1 MATAAPGAP
10 HGGIDFGRSFTFV
23 TEDPEWIKKVL
34 IGGAFVLACML
45 LVGIPFVLGYFSRTL
60 RNVAAGT
67 RPELPEW
74 DDLGSIFEEGLR
86 LTAVYL
92 VYTLG
97 IVVVLGVV
105 AAFVLVPVFVA
116 SSGAGEPSD
125 ALAGLGALGIVG
137 LYGIVMLLSLAM
149 ALYLP
154 AALARSA
161 LRGSVSDAFAWR
173 ENLAFIRANLA
184 NYALSLVAY
193 LVAGFVAQFGVLLC
207 CIGVFPAAFWSYLV
221 LAGALGQTARLSPT
235 PV

>member
-10 HGGIDFGRSFTFV
+10 RGNIDFGRSFSYV
-23 TEDPEWIKKVL
+23 SEDPDWLKKVL
-34 IGGAFVLACML
+34 IGGLFGLACMV

-74 DDLGSIFEEGLR
+74 DDLGGLFEEGLR

-97 IVVVLGVV
+97 VVVLLGVF
-105 AAFVLVPVFVA
+105 AAALLVPAFLA
-116 SSGAGEPSD
+116 SGSGKGRD
-125 ALAGLGALGIVG
+125 ALAAVSALGIVA
-137 LYGIVMLLSLAM
+137 LYGVIMLVSLAL
-149 ALYLP
+149 AIYLP

-161 LRGSVSDAFAWR
+161 LRGSVADGFAWR
-173 ENLAFIRANLA
+173 ENFAFITANLA
-184 NYALSLVAY
+184 NYALSLVSY
-193 LVAGFVAQFGVLLC
+193 LVAGFLAQFGVLLC
-207 CIGVFPAAFWSYLV
+207 CVGVFPAAFWSYLV
-221 LAGALGQTARLSPT
+221 LASALGQTARLSPQ

>member
-10 HGGIDFGRSFTFV
+10 RGNIDFGRSFSYV
-23 TEDPEWIKKVL
+23 SEDPDWLKKVL
-34 IGGAFVLACML
+34 IGGLFGLACMV

-74 DDLGSIFEEGLR
+74 DDLGGLFEEGLR

-97 IVVVLGVV
+97 VVVLLGVF
-105 AAFVLVPVFVA
+105 AAALLVPAFLA
-116 SSGAGEPSD
+116 SGSGKGED
-125 ALAGLGALGIVG
+125 ALAAVSALGIVA
-137 LYGIVMLLSLAM
+137 LYGVIMLVSLAL
-149 ALYLP
+149 AIYLP

-161 LRGSVSDAFAWR
+161 LRGSVADGFAWR
-173 ENLAFIRANLA
+173 ENFAFITANLA
-184 NYALSLVAY
+184 NYALSLVSY
-193 LVAGFVAQFGVLLC
+193 LVAGFLAQFGVLLC
-207 CIGVFPAAFWSYLV
+207 CVGVFPAAFWSYLV
-221 LAGALGQTARLSPT
+221 LASALGQTARLSPK